1 MEPTQQ
7 HTVIISE
14 QDKEALLAG
23 LRTGLGLTHSASI
36 IGLTPQEITEY
47 LHDNEIFYKD
57 CLKAVKYQS
66 KVMLVVSNQ
75 LLKDKKYSKWKEHNE
90 YMKLF
95 ISNLNLWESYCSKKD
110 INNFRAAE
118 AYVITNDKQ
127 EAATVCGMT
136 IREYNEYIIQNPQVK
151 AIIKLMLET

>member
-7 HTVIISE
+7 HTEIISE
-14 QDKEALLAG
+14 QDKEAFLAG
-23 LRTGLGLTHSASI
+23 LRSGLGLTQSASI
-36 IGLTPQEITEY
+36 IGLEPREITQY
-47 LHDNEIFYKD
+47 LKDNQNFYKD

-75 LLKDKKYSKWKEHNE
+75 LLKDKNYRKWKEHNE
-90 YMKLF
+90 YLKLF
-95 ISNLNLWESYCSKKD
+95 VSNLNLWESYCTKND

-136 IREYNEYIIQNPQVK
+136 IREYNEYLIKNPHVK
-151 AIIKLMLET
+151 TLIKLMLEA